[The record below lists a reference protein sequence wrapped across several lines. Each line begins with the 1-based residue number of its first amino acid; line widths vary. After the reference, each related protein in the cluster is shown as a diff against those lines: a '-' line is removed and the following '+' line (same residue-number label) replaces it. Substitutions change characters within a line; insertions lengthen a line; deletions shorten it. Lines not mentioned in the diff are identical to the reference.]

1 MNIQSNTG
9 LTVEFLENGAVK
21 CIKAGSIRISMRE
34 ASPFSGHGVNVFL
47 RKYTDSI
54 AYLPLTGPGSV
65 GIFRLNEKE
74 YMAQGLWEGVE
85 YRCAL
90 QLSGKSQSW
99 QWNIS
104 VSNNS
109 GIAATFDLVC
119 LQDVG
124 LKAADSGTV
133 NEYYVSQYIE
143 RLILEDEKLG
153 PVICCRQNMKENSGN
168 PWLMMASRKGAL
180 SGLTDGMQFFGKT
193 YRLAGLAEALLVEKF
208 TGEYAGESS
217 AIALQGKP
225 FTLKNGERYV
235 EAFVCSFLDD
245 HPDAI
250 STEDLKRLPGILKEF
265 SDELPEFKG
274 MGWQQRLTNLFHAAP
289 FFPSEDLGSHHLEQ
303 FFGKQRRHEEKENG
317 KVLSF
322 FCNEYDH
329 VVLKAKELLA
339 DRPHGHIIQANSGF
353 TPHEG
358 IMSTNP
364 FAFGVFNSHLTQGNT
379 NFNIL
384 LSVCS
389 GQLNLVKETGQ
400 RIFVSS
406 EDQTWLLGVP
416 SAFEMGLN
424 HCRWIYQHGKI
435 TIQVRTWTD
444 PHSPKIHTDVNVLS
458 GGEVDLIITHQ
469 FDPLNSWEVTEQNS
483 GELIVRPAA
492 ESMIRS
498 KFPQAQFRIVMH
510 NSSPGIEVG
519 GAESLYHE
527 NSQKADHSLLVL
539 NVKKTTSFAMS
550 FKGEVVSSAG
560 NIHLDDTD
568 QQFRHDCMQAAETWK
583 NLGRNLSLKGDHKD
597 IKALNEI
604 IPWYGMNALIHY
616 LTPYG
621 LEQFGGAAWGT
632 RDVSQG
638 PIDLLLYLGK
648 YNEARRVLC
657 IIFSNQ
663 NTNGGW
669 PQWWMFDSYQNIRAN
684 EAHGD
689 IAYWCIIALARYIE
703 MSGDIQ
709 ILDEALPW
717 YSEEREHAEKTS
729 LLEHT
734 ERLINMITSSFI
746 PGTSLVPFG
755 GGDWN
760 DSLQPVSED
769 LAGRMISSW
778 TVEMNYQAFSQFAS
792 VYEASGNQ
800 AKARELS
807 DICEKIK
814 SDFNK
819 YLVKDDVVAGYG
831 LIEKD
836 GTINVL
842 LHPTDTT
849 TGIKYS
855 VLPMNRGI
863 ISGIFNS
870 DQALRHQNL
879 VENHL
884 KGPDGVRL
892 MDRPLPYNGG
902 IQKIFQRAESSTFFG
917 REIGLMYIHE
927 HIRYAE
933 SLAVMGKPDA
943 FVKAL
948 RQAIP
953 VDYRNIVACGD
964 IRQANCYYSS
974 SDVIFKSRYDADQ
987 RYHEVLE
994 GNMTVQGGWRVY
1006 SSGPGIFI
1014 GLIVS
1019 RLLGLR
1025 SYTDTVVFDPVMPSS
1040 FNGLT
1045 ATTEIWGYPLSMTFK
1060 TGNQGFGVAAL
1071 KLNGNKLE
1079 FVPEK
1084 NPYREGGV
1092 VVSRD
1097 MIISVL
1103 QKNSNELQIEIK

>member
-1 MNIQSNTG
+1 MNIQNTIG
-9 LTVEFLENGAVK
+9 LTIEFLENGTVK
-21 CIKAGSIRISMRE
+21 CIKAGSTRISMRE

-47 RKYTDSI
+47 RKYTDTI
-54 AYLPLTGPGSV
+54 TYLPLTGPGSLGV
-65 GIFRLNEKE
+65 FRLNEKE
-74 YMAQGLWEGVE
+74 YMAQGVWEGVE

-90 QLSGKSQSW
+90 QLSEKSQSW
-99 QWNIS
+99 QWNIHIA
-104 VSNNS
+104 NNS
-109 GIAATFDLVC
+109 GKEARFDLVC
-119 LQDVG
+119 LQDAG

-153 PVICCRQNMKENSGN
+153 PVICCRQNMKENSVN
-168 PWLMMASRKGAL
+168 PWLIMASRKGAS
-180 SGLTDGMQFFGKT
+180 SGLTDGMQFFGKS
-193 YRLAGLAEALLVEKF
+193 YRLAGEPEALLAEKF
-208 TGEYAGESS
+208 MGEYAGESS
-217 AIALQGKP
+217 LIALQGKP
-225 FTLKNGERYV
+225 FTLKKGERYA

-245 HPDAI
+245 HPAAT
-250 STEDLKRLPGILKEF
+250 STEDLKRLPAIFKEF
-265 SDELPEFKG
+265 SDDLPQFES
-274 MGWQQRLTNLFHAAP
+274 MGWQQRVTNLFHAAP
-289 FFPSEDLGSHHLEQ
+289 FFPSEDLEGQQLDE

-317 KVLSF
+317 TLLSF
-322 FCNEYDH
+322 FYNDHDH
-329 VVLKAKELLA
+329 VVLRAKELLT
-339 DRPHGHIIQANSGF
+339 DRPHGHIIQANSGL
-353 TPHEG
+353 TPNEG
-358 IMSTNP
+358 VMSTNP

-389 GQLNLVKETGQ
+389 GQFNVVKETGQ

-406 EDQTWLLGVP
+406 NDQTWLLGVP

-424 HCRWIYQHGKI
+424 HCRWIYQYGKL
-435 TIQVRTWTD
+435 TIQVRTWAD
-444 PHSPKIHTDVNVLS
+444 PHSPNIHTDVSVLS

-469 FDPLNSWEVTEQNS
+469 FDPLNSWKVTEHNS
-483 GELIVRPAA
+483 GKIIVKPAA

-498 KFPQAQFRIVMH
+498 KFPQAQFRIVLH
-510 NSSPGIEVG
+510 GSNTGIDRG
-519 GAESLYHE
+519 GAELLQHE
-527 NSQKADHSLLVL
+527 INRKTDHSLLVL
-539 NVKKTTSFAMS
+539 NVKKTSGFAMT
-550 FKGEVVSSAG
+550 FTGEVVSSVAG
-560 NIHLDDTD
+560 TSMDNTD
-568 QQFRHDCMQAAETWK
+568 QQFRNDYLQAAEVWK
-583 NLGRNLSLKGDHKD
+583 SLGRNLSLKADHKD

-638 PIDLLLYLGK
+638 PIDLLLYLGRYK
-648 YNEARRVLC
+648 EARQVLC
-657 IIFSNQ
+657 TIFSNQ

-709 ILDEALPW
+709 ILDEILPW
-717 YSEEREHAEKTS
+717 YSEEGEHAEKTS

-746 PGTSLVPFG
+746 QGTSLVPFG

-778 TVEMNYQAFSQFAS
+778 TVEMNYQAFSQFAG

-807 DICEKIK
+807 AICENIK

-831 LIEKD
+831 LVEED
-836 GTINVL
+836 GTISVL
-842 LHPTDTT
+842 LHPTDTS

-863 ISGIFNS
+863 ISGIFNPE
-870 DQALRHQNL
+870 QALRHQQL

-892 MDRPLPYNGG
+892 MDRPLPYHGG

-933 SLAVMGKPDA
+933 SLAIMGKPEA

-953 VDYRNIVACGD
+953 VDYRNIVTCGD

-974 SDVIFKSRYDADQ
+974 SDIIFKSRYDADQ
-987 RYHEVLE
+987 RYHEVLK
-994 GNMTVQGGWRVY
+994 GNMTVKGGWRVY

-1025 SYTDTVVFDPVMPSS
+1025 SLANTVVFDPVMPTS

-1045 ATTEIWGYPLSMTFK
+1045 ATTELWGYPLTMKFK
-1060 TGNQGFGVAAL
+1060 TGNQGFGVATL
-1071 KLNGNKLE
+1071 KLNGNKLD
-1079 FVPEK
+1079 FIPEK

-1092 VVSRD
+1092 VVSSD
-1097 MIISVL
+1097 QIMSVL
-1103 QKNSNELQIEIK
+1103 QKNSNELEIEIN